1 MSEHEAAL
9 AVGAAG
15 GLGRYRGFAVPKSTV
30 GDGFLMTMG
39 LLFLGASSCALVLG
53 GPLWSD
59 GVLLTCG
66 LFMGLGMAG
75 PAFWPRFERRRG
87 GRLERRR
94 GGRLERLHCFEDG
107 LVIGSGHT
115 MRPIRWSDVTITSE
129 DYPAYPAYP
138 GSEYHQPGTSRTL
151 TTPDGTVVAR
161 FTGQEPERVGGYQ
174 VMLLH
179 QAATEREA
187 VHPSPGPT
195 PSDARPTEA

>member
-15 GLGRYRGFAVPKSTV
+15 GLGPYRSFAVPQSTV
-30 GDGFLMTMG
+30 GDGFFMMMG
-39 LLFLGASSCALVLG
+39 LLFLGTSSRALVLG
-53 GPLWSD
+53 APLWPD
-59 GVLLTCG
+59 GVLLTCC

-75 PAFWPRFERRRG
+75 LALWPCFERRRG
-87 GRLERRR
+87 GRLER
-94 GGRLERLHCFEDG
+94 LYCSEDG

-129 DYPAYPAYP
+129 DWES
-138 GSEYHQPGTSRTL
+138 GSGEYRHSGTRRTL

-161 FTGQEPERVGGYQ
+161 FTGREPERVGGFQ

-187 VHPSPGPT
+187 VHPT

>member
-15 GLGRYRGFAVPKSTV
+15 GLGRYRSFAVPESTV
-30 GDGFLMTMG
+30 GDGFFMMMG
-39 LLFLGASSCALVLG
+39 LLFLGASSYELVLG
-53 GPLWSD
+53 APLWPD
-59 GVLLTCG
+59 GVITTCC

-75 PAFWPRFERRRG
+75 LALWPRFERRRG
-87 GRLERRR
+87 GRLER
-94 GGRLERLHCFEDG
+94 LYCFEDG

-129 DYPAYPAYP
+129 AWESR
-138 GSEYHQPGTSRTL
+138 SEYTPSGTRRTL

-161 FTGQEPERVGGYQ
+161 FTGQEPERVGGYR

-187 VHPSPGPT
+187 VHPPPGPT

>member
-15 GLGRYRGFAVPKSTV
+15 ALGRYQGFAVPKSTV
-30 GDGFLMTMG
+30 GDGFFMTMG
-39 LLFLGASSCALVLG
+39 LLFLGASSYLLVLG
-53 GPLWSD
+53 APLWPD
-59 GVLLTCG
+59 EVLITGG

-75 PAFWPRFERRRG
+75 LALWPRFER
-87 GRLERRR
+87 LR
-94 GGRLERLHCFEDG
+94 GGRLERLYCFEDG
-107 LVIGSGHT
+107 LVIGSSHT
-115 MRPIRWSDVTITSE
+115 MRPIRWSDITITSE
-129 DYPAYPAYP
+129 AWES
-138 GSEYHQPGTSRTL
+138 GSGEYRQSGTSRTL

-195 PSDARPTEA
+195 PSDARPTET

>member
-15 GLGRYRGFAVPKSTV
+15 GLGRYRGIAVPGSTV
-30 GDGFLMTMG
+30 GDGFFMTLG
-39 LLFLGASSCALVLG
+39 LLFLGLFGYELVLG
-53 GPLWSD
+53 APLWPD
-59 GVLLTCG
+59 GVLVTCG

-87 GRLERRR
+87 GRLER
-94 GGRLERLHCFEDG
+94 LYCFEDG

-115 MRPIRWSDVTITSE
+115 MRPIRWSDVSITSE
-129 DYPAYPAYP
+129 
-138 GSEYHQPGTSRTL
+138 GWESWSEYRQSGTSRTL
-151 TTPDGTVVAR
+151 TTPDGTVFAR
-161 FTGQEPERVGGYQ
+161 FTGQEPERVGGHP

>member
-15 GLGRYRGFAVPKSTV
+15 GLGRYRSFAVPESTP
-30 GDGFLMTMG
+30 GDGFCLAMG
-39 LLFLGASSCALVLG
+39 LMLLGPSSCDLVLG
-53 GPLWSD
+53 PPLWPE
-59 GVLLTCG
+59 GVLVTCG

-75 PAFWPRFERRRG
+75 LALWPRFERRRG
-87 GRLERRR
+87 GRLER
-94 GGRLERLHCFEDG
+94 LYCFEDG

-129 DYPAYPAYP
+129 AWESRNDSIP
-138 GSEYHQPGTSRTL
+138 SGTSRTL
-151 TTPDGTVVAR
+151 TTSDGTVLAR
-161 FTGQEPERVGGYQ
+161 FTGSEPARVGGYR

-179 QAATEREA
+179 QAATEREV
-187 VHPSPGPT
+187 VHPSPDPT

>member
-15 GLGRYRGFAVPKSTV
+15 GLGRYRSFAVPQSTV

-39 LLFLGASSCALVLG
+39 LFFLGLCSFELLLGAL
-53 GPLWSD
+53 LWPD
-59 GVLLTCG
+59 GVLITGG

-75 PAFWPRFERRRG
+75 LALWPRFERRRG
-87 GRLERRR
+87 GRLER
-94 GGRLERLHCFEDG
+94 LYCFEDG

-129 DYPAYPAYP
+129 DWES
-138 GSEYHQPGTSRTL
+138 GSGEYRYSGTRRTL
-151 TTPDGTVVAR
+151 TTSDGTLIAR
-161 FTGQEPERVGGYQ
+161 FTGKEPERVGGYQ
-174 VMLLH
+174 VILLH

>member
-15 GLGRYRGFAVPKSTV
+15 GLGRYRSFAVPESTV
-30 GDGFLMTMG
+30 GDGFFMTMG
-39 LLFLGASSCALVLG
+39 LLFLGVFSFELVLG
-53 GPLWSD
+53 APLWPD
-59 GVLLTCG
+59 GVLITCG

-75 PAFWPRFERRRG
+75 LAFWPRFERRRG
-87 GRLERRR
+87 GRLER
-94 GGRLERLHCFEDG
+94 LYCFEDG

-129 DYPAYPAYP
+129 GWES
-138 GSEYHQPGTSRTL
+138 GSEYRPSGTSRTL

-161 FTGQEPERVGGYQ
+161 FTGKEPERVGGYQ
-174 VMLLH
+174 VILLH

-187 VHPSPGPT
+187 VHASPGPT

>member
-15 GLGRYRGFAVPKSTV
+15 GLGRYRSFAVPESTV
-30 GDGFLMTMG
+30 GDGFFMTMG
-39 LLFLGASSCALVLG
+39 LLFLGASSYEMVLG
-53 GPLWSD
+53 APLWPD
-59 GVLLTCG
+59 GVLITCG
-66 LFMGLGMAG
+66 LFMGSGMAG
-75 PAFWPRFERRRG
+75 LAFWPRFERRRG
-87 GRLERRR
+87 GRLER
-94 GGRLERLHCFEDG
+94 LYCFEDG

-129 DYPAYPAYP
+129 GWES
-138 GSEYHQPGTSRTL
+138 GSEYRQSGTSRTL

-161 FTGQEPERVGGYQ
+161 FTGKEPERVGGYQ
-174 VMLLH
+174 VILLH

-187 VHPSPGPT
+187 VHASPGPT